1 SPLVVSYIHLQSP
14 THSQFS
20 VCKFRRLH
28 CNCFILFEVM
38 SLYPT
43 FEDLKVD
50 GLMQAQNQALI
61 NTQSNNPDAYG
72 AIATYMGLDLNNFHY
87 NEFGELVPG
96 PPPSVSVTPATPP
109 QQVAVCAS
117 GASGT
122 IVTTSSSPGEIKHGV
137 RRVVLCKDAKGKVG
151 VQLVDV
157 DNGVFVSFVR
167 TGSPA
172 AIAGLRF
179 GDQLLSI
186 CDRVLAGHSG
196 SKAMERIRK
205 GPDNNIEVLVR
216 DRPFERTVVVNKS
229 SSGDL
234 GISIDDGLIKAIH
247 KDSSAARNGLLTD
260 HQIVEVDGQNV
271 LGLKDKQLKELLQ
284 RCGSSVRL
292 TIVPHSIYKH
302 MVKRLWKD
310 QIRHEM
316 DRSLPDA

>member
-1 SPLVVSYIHLQSP
+1 
-14 THSQFS
+14 
-20 VCKFRRLH
+20 
-28 CNCFILFEVM
+28 M

-43 FEDLKVD
+43 FEELKVD

-61 NTQSNNPDAYG
+61 DTQHNNPDAYT

-96 PPPSVSVTPATPP
+96 PPPSGPGVPVTSP

-117 GASGT
+117 GT
-122 IVTTSSSPGEIKHGV
+122 IATTNSSRGEIKHGV
-137 RRVVLCKDAKGKVG
+137 RRAVLCKDTMGKVG

-172 AIAGLRF
+172 AMAGLRF
-179 GDQLLSI
+179 GDQILSI

-196 SKAMERIRK
+196 SKAMELIRK

-216 DRPFERTVVVNKS
+216 DRPFERTIVINKS

-234 GISIDDGLIKAIH
+234 GVSIDDGLIKAIH

-284 RCGSSVRL
+284 RCGGSVRL
-292 TIVPHSIYKH
+292 TVVPYSIYKH
-302 MVKRLWKD
+302 MIKR
-310 QIRHEM
+310 
-316 DRSLPDA
+316 